1 MATRSTFVVQMEDGT
16 FHRNYCHSD
25 GYLEHNGMMLH
36 THYNSAERARALAAM
51 GDCSFL
57 DRRLAPDPG
66 ERHGFEYGG
75 RAVECSVFYGRD
87 RSDSESTGDRYATL
101 AEALQHREEYAYVW
115 KDGQWWVDCD
125 GDEDDGDG
133 RQLPPDQL
141 APLAQALVTAKLL
154 AARAGAA

>member
-36 THYNSAERARALAAM
+36 THYNSAERARA
-51 GDCSFL
+51 
-57 DRRLAPDPG
+57 
-66 ERHGFEYGG
+66 